1 MNTKN
6 EAKKL
11 QVQVVYMSHQAIY
24 RKFRPKIFDDVL
36 GQEHVTRTLKNQIMS
51 NNIAHAYLFSGI
63 RGTGKTSTAKIF
75 ARAVNC
81 LNNHEGNPCNEC
93 EICISIL
100 DETNMDV
107 IEMDAASNNGVDD
120 IRELRDKVMFLPV
133 KSKYKVYIIDEV
145 HMLSKGAFN
154 ALLKTLEEPP
164 EHLLFI
170 LATTEPQKIPPTI
183 LSRCQRFDLKRINAD
198 IIVENMKKICNE
210 LEIKYEEKALK
221 LIAANS
227 EGAMRDAQSILDRCI
242 SFNSQVDYDTVINLL
257 GTVNYQV
264 VLEAVEAIVD
274 KNIVKAMSL
283 VDNILNSGK
292 EITFFLDELIIC
304 FRNMLIMKTT
314 NSSDNLM
321 RISEDETNEI
331 IELNKKISVEE
342 IVKIIEELSIAQ
354 SECKKALNPRVLL
367 ETKLIKMLHNVH
379 YVNLDELV
387 KRIKNIENSLN
398 GNYQPKDAL
407 IKREI
412 KTDNIINEPEGKEN
426 IERTKKTANA
436 KKTEKEDTLNREK
449 IENIDENKEEARANN
464 QQNKSDQAIFDAI
477 INEWQSLLKEIR
489 RENAGL
495 QAIIR
500 ESKLTEVIN
509 KKAVFEFDPKFT
521 FHINAANQPKNKEE
535 FKEILSRFLNE
546 KCEVEFI
553 TKKEIKNVKP
563 KTTIKDVYEDL
574 KSEFGEIVEYKQED

>member
-1 MNTKN
+1 
-6 EAKKL
+6 
-11 QVQVVYMSHQAIY
+11 
-24 RKFRPKIFDDVL
+24 
-36 GQEHVTRTLKNQIMS
+36 
-51 NNIAHAYLFSGI
+51 
-63 RGTGKTSTAKIF
+63 
-75 ARAVNC
+75 
-81 LNNHEGNPCNEC
+81 
-93 EICISIL
+93 
-100 DETNMDV
+100 
-107 IEMDAASNNGVDD
+107 
-120 IRELRDKVMFLPV
+120 LPV

-321 RISEDETNEI
+321 RISEDEINGI

-387 KRIKNIENSLN
+387 KRIKNIENTLN

-449 IENIDENKEEARANN
+449 IENIDENKEEALANN

-563 KTTIKDVYEDL
+563 KTTIKDVYKDL

>member
-1 MNTKN
+1 
-6 EAKKL
+6 
-11 QVQVVYMSHQAIY
+11 MSHQAIY

-51 NNIAHAYLFSGI
+51 QNIAHAYLFSGI

-170 LATTEPQKIPPTI
+170 LATTEPQKIPATI

-264 VLEAVEAIVD
+264 ILEAVEAIAD
-274 KNIVKAMSL
+274 KNIVKTMSL

-292 EITFFLDELIIC
+292 ELTFFLDELIIC
-304 FRNMLIMKTT
+304 FRNMLIIKTT

-331 IELNKKISVEE
+331 KELNKKISVEE

-379 YVNLDELV
+379 YVNLDVLV
-387 KRIKNIENSLN
+387 ERIENIESSIN
-398 GNYQPKDAL
+398 GKYQPKDAV
-407 IKREI
+407 K
-412 KTDNIINEPEGKEN
+412 EPESTEN
-426 IERTKKTANA
+426 IERTIKTTSV
-436 KKTEKEDTLNREK
+436 KKTEKEDILKTEK
-449 IENIDENKEEARANN
+449 IENVDKNKEEALENK

-477 INEWQSLLKEIR
+477 ISEWQSLLKEIR

-509 KKAVFEFDPKFT
+509 KKAVFEFDSKFT

>member
-1 MNTKN
+1 MKKKN
-6 EAKKL
+6 YR
-11 QVQVVYMSHQAIY
+11 VQVVYMSHQAIY

-51 NNIAHAYLFSGI
+51 QNIAHAYLFSGI

-93 EICISIL
+93 KICISIL

-170 LATTEPQKIPPTI
+170 LATTEPQKIPATI

-264 VLEAVEAIVD
+264 ILEAVEAIAD
-274 KNIVKAMSL
+274 KNIVKTMSL

-292 EITFFLDELIIC
+292 ELTFFLDELIIC
-304 FRNMLIMKTT
+304 FRNMLIIKTT

-331 IELNKKISVEE
+331 KELNKKISVEE

-379 YVNLDELV
+379 YVNLDVLV
-387 KRIKNIENSLN
+387 ERIENIESSIN
-398 GNYQPKDAL
+398 GKYQPKDAV
-407 IKREI
+407 K
-412 KTDNIINEPEGKEN
+412 EPESTEN
-426 IERTKKTANA
+426 IERTIKTASA
-436 KKTEKEDTLNREK
+436 KKTEKEDILKTEK
-449 IENIDENKEEARANN
+449 IENVDKNKEEVLENK

-509 KKAVFEFDPKFT
+509 KKAVFEFDSKFT

-553 TKKEIKNVKP
+553 TKKEIKSVKP
-563 KTTIKDVYEDL
+563 KTTIKDVYKDL

>member
-1 MNTKN
+1 
-6 EAKKL
+6 
-11 QVQVVYMSHQAIY
+11 MSHQAIY

-387 KRIKNIENSLN
+387 KRIKNIENTLN

>member
-1 MNTKN
+1 
-6 EAKKL
+6 
-11 QVQVVYMSHQAIY
+11 MSHQAIY

-36 GQEHVTRTLKNQIMS
+36 GQEHVTRTLKNQIIS

-81 LNNHEGNPCNEC
+81 LNNNDGNPCNEC
-93 EICISIL
+93 EICRSTL

-120 IRELRDKVMFLPV
+120 IRDLRDKVKFLPV

-170 LATTEPQKIPPTI
+170 LATTESQKIPATI

-198 IIVENMKKICNE
+198 IIVENMKKICHE
-210 LEIKYEEKALK
+210 LNIKYEEKALK

-242 SFNSQVDYDTVINLL
+242 SYNDDVVDYETVINLL

-264 VLEAVEAIVD
+264 VLEAADAIVD
-274 KNIVKAMSL
+274 KDMARTMSL

-292 EITFFLDELIIC
+292 ELTFFLDELIIC
-304 FRNMLIMKTT
+304 FRNMLIIKTT

-321 RISEDETNEI
+321 RISEDEAESIKN
-331 IELNKKISVEE
+331 LNGKISVDE
-342 IVKIIEELSIAQ
+342 IVKIIEDLSTAQ
-354 SECKKALNPRVLL
+354 AECKRALNPRVLL
-367 ETKLIKMLHNVH
+367 ETKLIKMLHNLN
-379 YVNLDELV
+379 YVNLDSLI
-387 KRIKNIENSLN
+387 KRIEDIESNMQ
-398 GNYQPKDAL
+398 GNYQPQNFERK
-407 IKREI
+407 IEV
-412 KTDNIINEPEGKEN
+412 KTTKVNKVPESK
-426 IERTKKTANA
+426 IERSKKP
-436 KKTEKEDTLNREK
+436 EK
-449 IENIDENKEEARANN
+449 IVQEPLQKKEFE
-464 QQNKSDQAIFDAI
+464 NKSDEVIFNSI
-477 INEWQSLLKEIR
+477 IDGWQSILKEIR
-489 RENAGL
+489 SENAGL

-500 ESKLTEVIN
+500 ESKLAEVIN
-509 KKAVFEFDPKFT
+509 KKAVFSFDPKFT
-521 FHINAANQPKNKEE
+521 FHISAANQPKNKQK
-535 FKEILSRFLNE
+535 FKEILSNFLNDN
-546 KCEVEFI
+546 CEVEF
-553 TKKEIKNVKP
+553 TTAGKEIKQVNP
-563 KTTIKDVYEDL
+563 KTTIEDVYEDL
-574 KSEFGEIVEYKQED
+574 KNEFGEIVEFKQED

>member
-1 MNTKN
+1 
-6 EAKKL
+6 
-11 QVQVVYMSHQAIY
+11 MSHQAIY

-36 GQEHVTRTLKNQIMS
+36 GQEHVTRTLKNQIIS

-81 LNNHEGNPCNEC
+81 LNNNDGNPCNEC
-93 EICISIL
+93 EICISTL

-120 IRELRDKVMFLPV
+120 IRDLRDKVKFLPV

-170 LATTEPQKIPPTI
+170 LATTESQKIPATI

-198 IIVENMKKICNE
+198 IIVENMKKICHE
-210 LEIKYEEKALK
+210 LNIKYEEKALK

-242 SFNSQVDYDTVINLL
+242 SYNDDVVDYETVINLL

-264 VLEAVEAIVD
+264 VLEAADAIVD
-274 KNIVKAMSL
+274 KDMARTMSL

-292 EITFFLDELIIC
+292 ELTFFLDELIIC
-304 FRNMLIMKTT
+304 FRNMLIIKTT

-321 RISEDETNEI
+321 RISEDEAESIKN
-331 IELNKKISVEE
+331 LNGKISVDE
-342 IVKIIEELSIAQ
+342 IVKIIEDLSTAQ
-354 SECKKALNPRVLL
+354 AECKRALNPRVLL
-367 ETKLIKMLHNVH
+367 ETKLIKMLHNLN
-379 YVNLDELV
+379 YVNLDSLI
-387 KRIKNIENSLN
+387 KRIEDIESNMQ
-398 GNYQPKDAL
+398 GNYQPQNFERK
-407 IKREI
+407 IEV
-412 KTDNIINEPEGKEN
+412 KTTKVNKVPESK
-426 IERTKKTANA
+426 IERSKKP
-436 KKTEKEDTLNREK
+436 EK
-449 IENIDENKEEARANN
+449 IVQEPLQKKEFE
-464 QQNKSDQAIFDAI
+464 NKSDEVIFNSI
-477 INEWQSLLKEIR
+477 IDGWQSILKEIR
-489 RENAGL
+489 SENAGL

-500 ESKLTEVIN
+500 ESKLAEVIN
-509 KKAVFEFDPKFT
+509 KKAVFVFDPKFT
-521 FHINAANQPKNKEE
+521 FHISAANQPKNKQK
-535 FKEILSRFLNE
+535 FKEILSNFLNDN
-546 KCEVEFI
+546 CEVEF
-553 TKKEIKNVKP
+553 TTAGKEIKQVNP
-563 KTTIKDVYEDL
+563 KTTIEDVYEDL
-574 KSEFGEIVEYKQED
+574 KNEFGEIVEFKQED

>member
-1 MNTKN
+1 
-6 EAKKL
+6 
-11 QVQVVYMSHQAIY
+11 MSHQAIY
-24 RKFRPKIFDDVL
+24 RKFRPKVFDDVL

-51 NNIAHAYLFSGI
+51 HNIAHAYLFSGI

-81 LNNHEGNPCNEC
+81 LNSHEGNPCNEC
-93 EICISIL
+93 EICKSIL

-170 LATTEPQKIPPTI
+170 LATTEPQKIPATI
-183 LSRCQRFDLKRINAD
+183 LSRCQRFDLKRIKAD
-198 IIVENMKKICNE
+198 IISENMEKICNE
-210 LEIKYEEKALK
+210 LKIDYEEKALK

-242 SFNSQVDYDTVINLL
+242 SFNSQVDYETVIDLL

-264 VLEAVEAIVD
+264 VLEAADAIVD
-274 KNIVKAMSL
+274 KNIARTMSL

-292 EITFFLDELIIC
+292 ELTFFLDELIIC
-304 FRNMLIMKTT
+304 FRNMLIIKTT

-321 RISEDETNEI
+321 RISEDEANGI
-331 IELNKKISVEE
+331 IELNKKISVDE
-342 IVKIIEELSIAQ
+342 IVRIIEELSTAQ
-354 SECKKALNPRVLL
+354 SECKRALNPRVLL
-367 ETKLIKMLHNVH
+367 ETKLIKMLHNVN
-379 YVNLDELV
+379 YVNMDELV
-387 KRIKNIENSLN
+387 KRIENIENSLN
-398 GNYQPKDAL
+398 GKYQSKDTA
-407 IKREI
+407 R
-412 KTDNIINEPEGKEN
+412 NEPAKIKKELESVEN
-426 IERTKKTANA
+426 IERTKNTVKAHKTVN
-436 KKTEKEDTLNREK
+436 TEKAEK
-449 IENIDENKEEARANN
+449 TKINKEEAIENK
-464 QQNKSDQAIFDAI
+464 QENKSDEAIFNII
-477 INEWQSLLKEIR
+477 INGWQSLLKEIR
-489 RENAGL
+489 NENAGL

-500 ESKLTEVIN
+500 EAKLTKVIN
-509 KKAVFEFDPKFT
+509 KKAVFEFNPKFT
-521 FHINAANQPKNKEE
+521 FHINAANQTKNKEE
-535 FKEILSRFLNE
+535 FKQILSRFLNE
-546 KCEVEFI
+546 KCEVDFI
-553 TKKEIKNVKP
+553 TEKEVRHETP

-574 KSEFGEIVEYKQED
+574 KNEFGEIVEYKQED

>member
-1 MNTKN
+1 
-6 EAKKL
+6 
-11 QVQVVYMSHQAIY
+11 MSHQAIY

-387 KRIKNIENSLN
+387 KRIKNIENTLN

-449 IENIDENKEEARANN
+449 IENIDENKEEALANN

>member
-1 MNTKN
+1 
-6 EAKKL
+6 
-11 QVQVVYMSHQAIY
+11 MSHQAIY

-51 NNIAHAYLFSGI
+51 QNIAHAYLFSGI

-264 VLEAVEAIVD
+264 ILEAVEAIAD
-274 KNIVKAMSL
+274 KNIVKTMSL

-292 EITFFLDELIIC
+292 ELTFFLDELIIC
-304 FRNMLIMKTT
+304 FRNMLIIKTT

-331 IELNKKISVEE
+331 KELNKKISVEE

-379 YVNLDELV
+379 YVNLDVLV
-387 KRIKNIENSLN
+387 ERIENIESSIN
-398 GNYQPKDAL
+398 GKYQPKDAV
-407 IKREI
+407 K
-412 KTDNIINEPEGKEN
+412 EPESTEN
-426 IERTKKTANA
+426 IERTIKTTSV
-436 KKTEKEDTLNREK
+436 KKTEKEDILKTEK
-449 IENIDENKEEARANN
+449 IENVDKNKEEALENK

-477 INEWQSLLKEIR
+477 ISEWQSLLKEIR

-509 KKAVFEFDPKFT
+509 KKAVFEFDSKFT

-553 TKKEIKNVKP
+553 TKKEIKSVKP

-574 KSEFGEIVEYKQED
+574 KNEFGEIVEYKQED

>member
-1 MNTKN
+1 
-6 EAKKL
+6 
-11 QVQVVYMSHQAIY
+11 MSHQAIY

-36 GQEHVTRTLKNQIMS
+36 GQEHVTRTLKNQIIS

-81 LNNHEGNPCNEC
+81 LNNNDGNPCNEC
-93 EICISIL
+93 EICRSTL

-120 IRELRDKVMFLPV
+120 IRDLRDKVKFLPV

-170 LATTEPQKIPPTI
+170 LATTESQKIPATI

-198 IIVENMKKICNE
+198 IIVENMKKICHE
-210 LEIKYEEKALK
+210 LNIKYEEKALK

-242 SFNSQVDYDTVINLL
+242 SYNDDVVDYETVINLL

-264 VLEAVEAIVD
+264 VLEAADAIVD
-274 KNIVKAMSL
+274 KDMARTMSL

-292 EITFFLDELIIC
+292 ELTFFLDELIIC
-304 FRNMLIMKTT
+304 FRNMLIIKTT

-321 RISEDETNEI
+321 RISEDEAESIKN
-331 IELNKKISVEE
+331 LNGKISVDE
-342 IVKIIEELSIAQ
+342 IVKIIEDLSTAQ
-354 SECKKALNPRVLL
+354 AECKRALNPRVLL
-367 ETKLIKMLHNVH
+367 ETKLIKMLHNLN
-379 YVNLDELV
+379 YVNLNSLI
-387 KRIKNIENSLN
+387 KRIEDIESNLQ
-398 GNYQPKDAL
+398 GNYQAQNFERKIEA
-407 IKREI
+407 
-412 KTDNIINEPEGKEN
+412 KTTKVNKVPESK
-426 IERTKKTANA
+426 IEKTKKP
-436 KKTEKEDTLNREK
+436 EK
-449 IENIDENKEEARANN
+449 IVQEPLQKKEFE
-464 QQNKSDQAIFDAI
+464 NKSDEVIFNSI
-477 INEWQSLLKEIR
+477 IDGWQSILKEIR
-489 RENAGL
+489 SENAGL

-500 ESKLTEVIN
+500 ESKLAEVIN
-509 KKAVFEFDPKFT
+509 KKAVFVFDPKFT
-521 FHINAANQPKNKEE
+521 FHISAANQPKNKQK
-535 FKEILSRFLNE
+535 FKEILSSFLNDN
-546 KCEVEFI
+546 CEVEF
-553 TKKEIKNVKP
+553 TTAGKEIKQVNP
-563 KTTIKDVYEDL
+563 KTTIEDVYEDL
-574 KSEFGEIVEYKQED
+574 KNEFGEIVEFKQED

>member
-1 MNTKN
+1 
-6 EAKKL
+6 
-11 QVQVVYMSHQAIY
+11 MSHQAIY

-36 GQEHVTRTLKNQIMS
+36 GQEHVTRTLKNQIIS

-81 LNNHEGNPCNEC
+81 LNNNDGNPCNEC
-93 EICISIL
+93 EICRSTL

-120 IRELRDKVMFLPV
+120 IRDLRDKVKFLPV

-170 LATTEPQKIPPTI
+170 LATTESQKIPATI

-198 IIVENMKKICNE
+198 IIVENMKKICHE
-210 LEIKYEEKALK
+210 LNIKYEEKALK

-242 SFNSQVDYDTVINLL
+242 SYNDDVVDYETVINLL

-264 VLEAVEAIVD
+264 VLEAADAIVD
-274 KNIVKAMSL
+274 KDMARTMSL

-292 EITFFLDELIIC
+292 ELTFFLDELIIC
-304 FRNMLIMKTT
+304 FRNMLIIKTT

-321 RISEDETNEI
+321 RISEDEAESIKN
-331 IELNKKISVEE
+331 LNGKISVDE
-342 IVKIIEELSIAQ
+342 IVKIIEDLSTAQ
-354 SECKKALNPRVLL
+354 AECKRALNPRVLL
-367 ETKLIKMLHNVH
+367 ETKLIKMLHNLN
-379 YVNLDELV
+379 YVNLDSLI
-387 KRIKNIENSLN
+387 KRIEDIESNMQ
-398 GNYQPKDAL
+398 GNYQPQNFERK
-407 IKREI
+407 IEV
-412 KTDNIINEPEGKEN
+412 KTTKVNKVPESK
-426 IERTKKTANA
+426 IEKSKKP
-436 KKTEKEDTLNREK
+436 EK
-449 IENIDENKEEARANN
+449 IVQEPLQKKEFE
-464 QQNKSDQAIFDAI
+464 NKSDEVIFNSI
-477 INEWQSLLKEIR
+477 IDGWQSILKEIR
-489 RENAGL
+489 SENAGL

-500 ESKLTEVIN
+500 ESKLAEVIN
-509 KKAVFEFDPKFT
+509 KKAVFVFDPKFT
-521 FHINAANQPKNKEE
+521 FHISAANQPKNKQK
-535 FKEILSRFLNE
+535 FKEILSSFLNDN
-546 KCEVEFI
+546 CEVEF
-553 TKKEIKNVKP
+553 TTAGKEIKQVNP
-563 KTTIKDVYEDL
+563 KTTIEDVYEDL
-574 KSEFGEIVEYKQED
+574 KNEFGEIVEFKQED

>member
-1 MNTKN
+1 
-6 EAKKL
+6 
-11 QVQVVYMSHQAIY
+11 MSHQAIY

-51 NNIAHAYLFSGI
+51 QNIAHAYLFSGI

-170 LATTEPQKIPPTI
+170 LATTEPQKIPATI

-264 VLEAVEAIVD
+264 ILEAVEAIAD
-274 KNIVKAMSL
+274 KNIVKTMSL

-292 EITFFLDELIIC
+292 ELTFFLDELIIC
-304 FRNMLIMKTT
+304 FRNMLIIKTT

-331 IELNKKISVEE
+331 KELNKKISVEE

-379 YVNLDELV
+379 YVNLDVLV
-387 KRIKNIENSLN
+387 ERIENIESSIN
-398 GNYQPKDAL
+398 GKYQPKDAV
-407 IKREI
+407 K
-412 KTDNIINEPEGKEN
+412 EPESTEN
-426 IERTKKTANA
+426 IERTIKTTSV
-436 KKTEKEDTLNREK
+436 KKTEKEDILKTEK
-449 IENIDENKEEARANN
+449 IENVDKNKEEALENK

-509 KKAVFEFDPKFT
+509 KKAVFEFDSKFT

-563 KTTIKDVYEDL
+563 KTTIKDVYKDL